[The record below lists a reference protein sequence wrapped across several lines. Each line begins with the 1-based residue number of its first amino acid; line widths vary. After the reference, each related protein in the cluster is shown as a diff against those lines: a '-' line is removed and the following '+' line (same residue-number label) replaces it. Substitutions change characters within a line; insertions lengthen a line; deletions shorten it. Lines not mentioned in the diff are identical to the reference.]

1 MHRRLATCILLAFL
15 ALPALALG
23 ATWQIDPEHSHVGFK
38 VRHLMISNVK
48 GEFAKYQGTVE
59 IDDQDITRSRVNV
72 TIDTASID
80 TGVAKRDDHLRS
92 PDFFDVAT
100 HPTMTF
106 VSKKVAKVG
115 EGQLKVTGDLTIRGV
130 TKEATLAV
138 ENLSGPVKDPWGNFR
153 RGASATAKI
162 NRKEFGLAW
171 NKALEAGGVAVG
183 DEVTITLEVEMIR
196 K

>member
-1 MHRRLATCILLAFL
+1 MHHRIATCILLAFL

-23 ATWQIDPEHSHVGFK
+23 ATWQIDPEHSQVGFK

-80 TGVAKRDDHLRS
+80 TGVVKRDEHLRS
-92 PDFFDVAT
+92 PDFFDVVT

-106 VSKKVAKVG
+106 VSKKVAKAG

-138 ENLSGPVKDPWGNFR
+138 ENLSAPIKDPWGSFR